1 MMSRRAGGA
10 GEELPL
16 HLLGKQPD
24 NKLHSQLDPGAWS
37 KAAKVNGREAV
48 EISLRDA
55 AARGIAD
62 GDIVE
67 VRNGRGARLCGAIV
81 TPDLMPGVVMIS
93 TGAWYDP
100 EVAGPGGRCRHGTPN
115 VLSPDIGTSSL
126 SQGPAAHSCL
136 VEVTRLKGD
145 APEVQAFEP
154 PAFAPRNSNGQ
165 TGDV

>member
-1 MMSRRAGGA
+1 ADCPGHATWNVPDEWAGDA
-10 GEELPL
+10 DADFPL
-16 HLLGKQPD
+16 HLLGKQPT

-48 EISLRDA
+48 EISPRDA

-67 VRNGRGARLCGAIV
+67 VRNGRGACLCGAVV

-100 EVAGPGGRCRHGTPN
+100 EEPVRVAAADMATQMCSRRISERLRYRRGRRRIAA
-115 VLSPDIGTSSL
+115 LSKSRG
-126 SQGPAAHSCL
+126 
-136 VEVTRLKGD
+136 
-145 APEVQAFEP
+145 
-154 PAFAPRNSNGQ
+154 
-165 TGDV
+165 